1 MDRISPKNILINAV
15 TENRMVSLREN
26 WERLIFKASVM
37 GAKKMLLEEL
47 QKPRPKN
54 MVKKQIIRVMY
65 KFFLLPLGTT
75 KHLTNAFF
83 N

>member
-1 MDRISPKNILINAV
+1 MLINAV
-15 TENRMVSLREN
+15 AENRMVSLREN

-65 KFFLLPLGTT
+65 KFFLLLLGITI
-75 KHLTNAFF
+75 HLTNAFF